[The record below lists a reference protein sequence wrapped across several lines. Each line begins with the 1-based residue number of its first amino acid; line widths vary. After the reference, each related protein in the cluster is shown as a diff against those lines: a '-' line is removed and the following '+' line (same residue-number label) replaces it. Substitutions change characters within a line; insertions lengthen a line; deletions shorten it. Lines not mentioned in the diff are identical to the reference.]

1 MSLIQFFCKYSAV
14 ISEADLATS
23 EDAPALALA
32 AELRHLG
39 PDRAGDE
46 FVVSRA
52 TVERAG
58 QAVGLPVR
66 AVEDQYLRRDIPSV
80 ERTCNSRDFARAPE
94 KLSPTLILSRGAAS
108 TVFGENNT

>member
-1 MSLIQFFCKYSAV
+1 M
-14 ISEADLATS
+14 
-23 EDAPALALA
+23 
-32 AELRHLG
+32 
-39 PDRAGDE
+39 
-46 FVVSRA
+46 VSRA

-94 KLSPTLILSRGAAS
+94 KLSPTLILSRRAAS